1 VRMQFFPSHPSFP
14 NPDRLHPSSH
24 IISYPLLSSADFPQ
38 LILDIERLELGIA
51 AGLQDRVIQTH
62 GGVVHMDFSRL
73 KEEGRGVYTAMD
85 PHLLP
90 ELYLAYNADAG
101 ALHFTALHFTSQHTI
116 HMT

>member
-1 VRMQFFPSHPSFP
+1 
-14 NPDRLHPSSH
+14 
-24 IISYPLLSSADFPQ
+24 
-38 LILDIERLELGIA
+38 
-51 AGLQDRVIQTH
+51 
-62 GGVVHMDFSRL
+62 MDFSRL